1 MPSKPFF
8 VLAPMDDVT
17 DVVFRSI
24 VAECYAP
31 DMMFTEFVNV
41 DGLCS
46 VGRPKLIHKLAY
58 NPKTDTNTVAQI
70 WGKSPD
76 NYRTVASE
84 IAAMGFAGVDINMGC
99 PQKNEVNNGCCSA
112 LINDR
117 TLAGNIIRATQEG
130 VAGRLPVSVK
140 CRLGWNEIDYSWH
153 EYLLGFGLAMLSVHA
168 RTRKEM
174 SDVPAHWDALPKIVE
189 LRDRISPQTKIVV
202 NGDIRDY
209 AHGLEVANASRADG
223 VMIGRGVFK
232 DPYCFD
238 QNSPW
243 STMTP
248 QQKIRLYME
257 HISRFND
264 TYKNREKSFQSL
276 RKFCKTYIH
285 GFDSATEVRE
295 MVMGASSNQ
304 NLLDALNKY
313 LTT

>member
-1 MPSKPFF
+1 MSKPFF

-31 DMMFTEFVNV
+31 DVMFTEFVNV

-46 VGRPKLIHKLAY
+46 AGRPKLIHKLAT
-58 NPKTDTNTVAQI
+58 NPSTDTNTIAQI
-70 WGKSPD
+70 WGKNPD

-84 IAAMGFAGVDINMGC
+84 IVDMGFAGVDINMGC

-130 VAGRLPVSVK
+130 AAGRIPVSVK

-153 EYLLGFGLAMLSVHA
+153 EYLLGFNLDMLSVHV

-174 SDVPAHWDALPKIVE
+174 SDVPAHWDALPQIVAI
-189 LRDRISPQTKIVV
+189 RDRVSPNTKIVV
-202 NGDIRDY
+202 NGDILDY
-209 AHGLEVANASRADG
+209 ANGVEVAETSKADG
-223 VMIGRGVFK
+223 IMIGRGVFK

-238 QNSPW
+238 PSSPW
-243 STMTP
+243 PSMTP
-248 QQKIRLYME
+248 EQKIRLYME
-257 HISRFND
+257 HIGRFND

-285 GFDSATEVRE
+285 GFDGATEVRE
-295 MVMGASSNQ
+295 MVMAAPSNQ
-304 NLLDALNKY
+304 NLLDSLNKY
-313 LTT
+313 LKT